1 MSICFCSRALILPE
15 SSNTI
20 FFFPSKRR
28 LNPITCRGGGR
39 RRGFSRV
46 SIAIRAS
53 MVDSYESSSDFAKRM
68 EQAWLIHQQPR
79 PIACTSC
86 HSNGF
91 VECKWCGGTGF
102 FILGDNMLCQV
113 PSRNSSC
120 VICAGKVMGLL
131 AALIAKGQ
139 AFVLSGWENLS
150 LPSKNGRFGDDFSV
164 WLLHLGTNNCMYE
177 LFIFMSLRNLVV

>member
-15 SSNTI
+15 SPNTI
-20 FFFPSKRR
+20 FFFPSIRR

-46 SIAIRAS
+46 SVAIRAS

-120 VICAGKVMGLL
+120 VICAGKGSTCCSDCKGTGFR
-131 AALIAKGQ
+131 AKWLGKP
-139 AFVLSGWENLS
+139 
-150 LPSKNGRFGDDFSV
+150 LP
-164 WLLHLGTNNCMYE
+164 TE
-177 LFIFMSLRNLVV
+177 